1 MPHRTLMSLNTLAL
15 SPSSQNLWRVVLIRL
30 LVLLA
35 QSISVMAAYLSG
47 WFPLPWTPLLITAA
61 AIIVETGGILSHA
74 STVAREFGVPGV
86 VMVRDATR
94 LIETGQKISV
104 DGRAGTV
111 ILG

>member
-47 WFPLPWTPLLITAA
+47 WVPLPWTSK
-61 AIIVETGGILSHA
+61 GN
-74 STVAREFGVPGV
+74 R
-86 VMVRDATR
+86 
-94 LIETGQKISV
+94 
-104 DGRAGTV
+104 GTV
-111 ILG
+111 LKCDVHTWRRCIRLQ